1 VLAAVLI
8 VCPVLCGVGVAH
20 LPVWRAGLPIF
31 LIGFIGVH
39 LWHRRRAVRSDGWR
53 LALSVDAGSVM
64 LLALVGL
71 AAVVA
76 VAVSMVSIFWPY
88 ENPFE
93 VVLFTSMGGPILVP
107 LWVVA
112 TWVAIDCAT
121 RRLARSADEAD
132 RALRE
137 YWQDLSR
144 P

>member
-1 VLAAVLI
+1 
-8 VCPVLCGVGVAH
+8 VAH

-53 LALSVDAGSVM
+53 LAMSVDAGSVM